1 MVSIIGRSTTTLLL
15 ALSTRRNLFLSASTF
30 ASLAVSVSPFTAA
43 AVTSPS
49 SRYKS
54 TLCLCTADETT
65 SASSSSS
72 CAAAPLSTDTNT
84 QRTMTND
91 LNTGYLSAADA
102 AALDA
107 ELMSTPGFC
116 LEQLMELAGL
126 AVAEA
131 VYNVVVGDAGTTTTG
146 EEKKKHVLLV
156 CGPGNNGGDGLV
168 AARHLVHFGLAATIV
183 YPKHSTKPHF
193 INLVK
198 QCEDLGIPILDTIPM
213 EVSEERFDGI
223 VDAIFGFSFSGIP
236 REPYATAI
244 ANMIE
249 LQQQHKSILIS
260 VDVPSGWDV
269 NHGGDDS
276 TNEFKLQSLR
286 PDVLISLTVPK
297 LFAKYF
303 HGRHFIG
310 GRFLPPAMAEK
321 YGIRKTKSKVQAATS
336 ESEDWAAQYQA
347 YLEEKEVASEVN
359 RDHIDL
365 SNTADVSET
374 EEESWTVQYAKYCEE
389 KERDL
394 FG

>member
-1 MVSIIGRSTTTLLL
+1 MN
-15 ALSTRRNLFLSASTF
+15 AC
-30 ASLAVSVSPFTAA
+30 SPK
-43 AVTSPS
+43 
-49 SRYKS
+49 R
-54 TLCLCTADETT
+54 
-65 SASSSSS
+65 
-72 CAAAPLSTDTNT
+72 
-84 QRTMTND
+84 
-91 LNTGYLSAADA
+91 
-102 AALDA
+102 
-107 ELMSTPGFC
+107 
-116 LEQLMELAGL
+116 
-126 AVAEA
+126 
-131 VYNVVVGDAGTTTTG
+131 
-146 EEKKKHVLLV
+146 
-156 CGPGNNGGDGLV
+156 PGNNGGDGLV

-321 YGIRKTKSKVQAATS
+321 YGIRVSGVFDTIPCR
-336 ESEDWAAQYQA
+336 ESM
-347 YLEEKEVASEVN
+347 
-359 RDHIDL
+359 
-365 SNTADVSET
+365 
-374 EEESWTVQYAKYCEE
+374 
-389 KERDL
+389 L
-394 FG
+394 FGGFLYCCLLDRKQCSTFAIHSKLFSTLILRVQMPPYPGKSQVMEI